1 MHNLNR
7 TVAALGLVLSIS
19 APQGDTPPVTPTAQ
33 PMGDANT
40 TAPIVPPE
48 AAGGVVD
55 VPADDPTTM
64 YAPGPTAII
73 VRACVDTNGD
83 RRCTLGEGVAG
94 LPVAVLDATS
104 GDVRATAT
112 TNSDGRSAIIF
123 TLAEQTRLSVDVVF
137 LALGHSAR
145 PDARGTE
152 IVLDAPVLPEALP

>member
-1 MHNLNR
+1 MGSIVH
-7 TVAALGLVLSIS
+7 TFAALGLVLSIS
-19 APQGDTPPVTPTAQ
+19 APQGDTPPVTPTPA

-40 TAPIVPPE
+40 TAPIGPTPSTG
-48 AAGGVVD
+48 ALVD

-73 VRACVDTNGD
+73 VRACVDTNAD

-104 GDVRATAT
+104 GDVRATGE
-112 TNSDGRSAIIF
+112 TNGDGRSAITF

-152 IVLDAPVLPEALP
+152 IVLDAPMLPELLP

>member
-1 MHNLNR
+1 MGSIVH
-7 TVAALGLVLSIS
+7 TFAALGLVLSIS
-19 APQGDTPPVTPTAQ
+19 APQGDTPPATPTPAP

-40 TAPIVPPE
+40 TAPIGPE
-48 AAGGVVD
+48 QGLVD

-104 GDVRATAT
+104 GDVRATGE
-112 TNSDGRSAIIF
+112 TNGDGRSAITF

-137 LALGHSAR
+137 LALGHTAR

-152 IVLDAPVLPEALP
+152 IVLDAPVLPELLP